1 MMVAE
6 VVARQIFLERWNRWI
21 SAGDKEMWLPAAL
34 PVARVSVENLRRG
47 NYIIIRVIQS
57 R

>member
-1 MMVAE
+1 MVAE
-6 VVARQIFLERWNRWI
+6 VVARQIYLERWNRWI